1 MAKPVKKKPDP
12 DGKAYLAVL
21 FPGEQVDIGEGES
34 VTVRPLSLENLKD
47 VVESFQR
54 VISYY
59 REGNDAAT
67 IVFKA
72 FKEVMELLPF
82 CIDRPMNEIPSGAA
96 PDLLEAFLRQNL
108 ADEVLGKW
116 TALVQTMVGE
126 LQKRVP
132 DMIPAVNQS
141 VTKEGSD
148 TK

>member
-1 MAKPVKKKPDP
+1 MAKPVKKTDP

-21 FPGEQVDIGEGES
+21 FPGEQVDIGEGEV

-54 VISYY
+54 VISFY

-67 IVFKA
+67 IVFRA

-132 DMIPAVNQS
+132 GVPAMNQS
-141 VTKEGSD
+141 ETKEASG

>member
-1 MAKPVKKKPDP
+1 MAKPVKTQTDP

-21 FPGEQVDIGEGES
+21 FPGEQVDIGEGEE

-54 VISYY
+54 IVVFY
-59 REGNDAAT
+59 REGHDAAT
-67 IVFKA
+67 IIFKA

-82 CIDRPMNEIPSGAA
+82 CIDRPMSQIPSGAA

-116 TALVQTMVGE
+116 TALIQTMVAE
-126 LQKRVP
+126 LQKRAPNMV
-132 DMIPAVNQS
+132 PAVSQS
-141 VTKEGSD
+141 VTAEVSD